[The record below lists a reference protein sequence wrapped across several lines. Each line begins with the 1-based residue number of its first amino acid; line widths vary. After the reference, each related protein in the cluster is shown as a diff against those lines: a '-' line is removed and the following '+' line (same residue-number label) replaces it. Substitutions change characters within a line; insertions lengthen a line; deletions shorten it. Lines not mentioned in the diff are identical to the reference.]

1 MSPYRFFL
9 WLTLTRLLR
18 FGAEAVLAFHY
29 GHQIVN
35 WFKSETFEYIAV
47 FFFGIAVLGTALA
60 VFQLIRTTRLRRT
73 PRGRRVA

>member
-47 FFFGIAVLGTALA
+47 FLIGIAVLGTALA
-60 VFQLIRTTRLRRT
+60 VFQLIRTTRLRRA
-73 PRGRRVA
+73 PRRRRAA